1 MNKPVE
7 KPYTEI
13 YEKLKKLILKDYGKR
28 CSDFSINCYICQKYL
43 MLDILDE
50 CVDDSLEIML
60 DQIHEK

>member
-13 YEKLKKLILKDYGKR
+13 YEKLKKLTLKDYGKR
-28 CSDFSINCYICQKYL
+28 CPDFSLNCYICQKYL